1 MFAAAGAFGI
11 DRYLAVPVVGAATPP
26 PPIPLVT
33 APVEQG
39 SVPILLTGIGT
50 VQALNSAIIRSQVT
64 GLLQTV
70 NFIEGQKVK
79 TGDLLAQ
86 VDPRPEQ
93 AALEQ
98 EKAALTRDQAHLAN
112 AKVNLSRNIRNG
124 YTLIPS

>member
-86 VDPRPEQ
+86 VDPRPRAVQRWRLAVNES
-93 AALEQ
+93 ALQ
-98 EKAALTRDQAHLAN
+98 HLM
-112 AKVNLSRNIRNG
+112 VEMRR
-124 YTLIPS
+124 LIARGIPEPAVV